1 MKKNDV
7 IMIGIIVV
15 IALATWVG
23 VNLYGEQN
31 TKDAQ
36 AVVTVDGEVYGSY
49 PLSEDREVKIE
60 AESGGYNL
68 LIIEDGAASIEE
80 ASCPDK
86 ICVNHKPVDKTGE
99 TLVCLPNKVVVEIQN
114 GEEADVDA
122 STN

>member
-15 IALATWVG
+15 IALVALCL
-23 VNLYGEQN
+23 VNLYGKWN

-36 AVVTVDGEVYGSY
+36 AVVTIDGTEYGRY
-49 PLSEDREVKIE
+49 PLSEDRTVKIE
-60 AESGGYNL
+60 SENNGYNL
-68 LIIEDGAASIEE
+68 LIIEKGDARIEE

-86 ICVNHKPVDKTGE
+86 VCVRHKPIDKTGE
-99 TLVCLPNKVVVEIQN
+99 TLVCLPNKVVVEIEN